1 MEYGVYGG
9 FNESMYRKLVDID
22 WTNTYPTLNMND
34 LFAKWVDFKSNILIE
49 GSVAESVGASENTS
63 NVYF

>member
-1 MEYGVYGG
+1 
-9 FNESMYRKLVDID
+9 
-22 WTNTYPTLNMND
+22 MND